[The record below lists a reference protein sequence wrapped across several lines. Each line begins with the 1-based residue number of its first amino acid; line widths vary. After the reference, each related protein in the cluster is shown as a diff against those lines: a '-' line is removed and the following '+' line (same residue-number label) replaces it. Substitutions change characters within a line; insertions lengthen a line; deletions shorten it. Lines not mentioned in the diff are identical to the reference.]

1 MIKVTHVR
9 IYNRFLDYNEMDE
22 RVDGD
27 GDGVDVDGDGESR
40 CLSQLEQS
48 NGDMALLL
56 ITRSEVRFLVLFH
69 MVESLCSS

>member
-9 IYNRFLDYNEMDE
+9 IYNRVLDYNEMDE